1 MIFGYK
7 QNGSNALEAD
17 NLFHPNSY
25 ENGVNIDSIADPYQK
40 RAIRDQINEYGQTPK
55 QLFYS
60 PHPRRRIAGMMIKEI
75 PLKEVEIIPEPQKKS
90 VHPEVTE
97 SNEQKSTP
105 SPTPTQKMTLPKI
118 DFEYSIEKSGKL
130 ELSNP
135 TAFVCRNDGRELVVC
150 ESRFLKSFTL
160 DGSSFPSKIFTVGNS
175 QISVIEQ
182 ISQDKYAL
190 GNVDGEVF
198 LYDYSFGVINSGLTA
213 HFNTV
218 TALCNLPNLVI

>member
-7 QNGSNALEAD
+7 QNGANALETD

-60 PHPRRRIAGMMIKEI
+60 PHPRRRIAGMMMKEL
-75 PLKEVEIIPEPQKKS
+75 PLKELEIVPEPPKKQVLSETGESQGQQNAQSATQKK
-90 VHPEVTE
+90 PAR
-97 SNEQKSTP
+97 
-105 SPTPTQKMTLPKI
+105 KI
-118 DFEYSIEKSGKL
+118 DFEYLIDKSGKI
-130 ELSNP
+130 ELNEP
-135 TAFVCRNDGRELVVC
+135 TAFVCRNDGREIVAC

-160 DGSSFPSKIFTVGNS
+160 DGSAFPTKIYTVGNS
-175 QISVIEQ
+175 QISAIEAM
-182 ISQDKYAL
+182 SQNKYAI

-198 LYDYSFGVINSGLTA
+198 LYDYSFGVVNTGFSA

-218 TALCNLPNLVI
+218 TALCNLPNLVF